1 VKITSVSQPCGDFE
15 QGQGRNGNYRHG
27 RYTAETIAA
36 RRRLRKQI
44 REVKALTKK
53 L

>member
-1 VKITSVSQPCGDFE
+1 MHGGARGSGGPKGR
-15 QGQGRNGNYRHG
+15 RNGNYRHG